1 MQKTLE
7 MLNCP
12 YWDDELRLASQ
23 EASNFEDLAVVAGKI
38 LIKMY
43 KENKNII
50 MICGPMWSGPL
61 GEEENH
67 KRFEETT
74 KTFVQA
80 GYHVFRQMPFQEAMR
95 RIQEIHGYEY
105 PNKEL
110 LEEFYGTIFSM
121 GLIKKLAFIPGWSH
135 SYGATWEYNEAP
147 KHGIK
152 TKILPENY
160 LKTLSSGKTIRG
172 L

>member
-1 MQKTLE
+1 

-43 KENKNII
+43 KENKDII
-50 MICGPMWSGPL
+50 MIAGPMWSGPL
-61 GEEENH
+61 GPKENL
-67 KRFEETT
+67 KRFEAAT
-74 KTFVQA
+74 KAFVNA
-80 GYHVFRQMPFQEAMR
+80 GYHVFRQMPFQEAMK
-95 RIQEIHGYEY
+95 RIQKEHGYEY

-110 LEEFYGTIFSM
+110 LEEFYGVVFAT
-121 GLIKKLAFIPGWSH
+121 GLISKIAFIPGYSH
-135 SYGATWEYNEAP
+135 SFGALWEYDECP
-147 KHGIK
+147 KHGIVRK
-152 TKILPENY
+152 VLPKNY
-160 LKTLSSGKTIRG
+160 LKTLASGKKIRG